1 LPHVLTLIPPV
12 GSITGGLTTFATS
25 LVTDAGL
32 VGIFTL
38 MLLDSA
44 CIPIPSEVTM
54 MFAGFGVAQGH
65 YNLAAIVIAGTL
77 GNLIGS
83 QLAYAVGYYGGGWLD
98 SRVARRLF
106 LHERSLGRAQQ
117 WFERYGAASVF
128 FGRMLPLVRTFI
140 SLPAGFG
147 RMPFWRFSLFTLL
160 GCIPWVLAW
169 ALIGDAVGQNWTQW
183 KDHLVY
189 ADYAVLALAAAG
201 VAWLVVRWRQRRTQT
216 TG

>member
-1 LPHVLTLIPPV
+1 MLILPA
-12 GSITGGLTTFATS
+12 GSITGGLTNFATS
-25 LVTDAGL
+25 LVTDLGL

-83 QLAYAVGYYGGGWLD
+83 QLAYAVGYYGSGWLD
-98 SRVARRLF
+98 NRVARRLF
-106 LHERSLGRAQQ
+106 LHERSLGRARQ
-117 WFERYGAASVF
+117 WFERYGSASVF
-128 FGRMLPLVRTFI
+128 FARMLPLVRTFI

-169 ALIGDAVGQNWTQW
+169 ALIGDAVGQNWTHW

-201 VAWLVVRWRQRRTQT
+201 ITWLVVRWRQRRTQT
-216 TG
+216 AG